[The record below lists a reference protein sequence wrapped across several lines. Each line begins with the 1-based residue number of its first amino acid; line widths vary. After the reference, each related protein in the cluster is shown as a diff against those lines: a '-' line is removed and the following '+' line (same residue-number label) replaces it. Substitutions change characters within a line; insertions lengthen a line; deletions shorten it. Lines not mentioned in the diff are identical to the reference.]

1 MFSKLFEQWTDN
13 CTGLGST
20 NEGLGVAYLSQAL
33 MTNTTLTQLIL
44 ESKNKEI
51 VYTHIWH
58 FQHLNCFSISIK
70 SIESDIGDA
79 GAKSL
84 SDALKSNTT
93 LSELSLG
100 CEHKRNKTQMAS
112 INKPLFFHSYQINS
126 KHDWKRRSNIIE

>member
-51 VYTHIWH
+51 VTRI
-58 FQHLNCFSISIK
+58 FGIF
-70 SIESDIGDA
+70 
-79 GAKSL
+79 
-84 SDALKSNTT
+84 
-93 LSELSLG
+93 
-100 CEHKRNKTQMAS
+100 
-112 INKPLFFHSYQINS
+112 
-126 KHDWKRRSNIIE
+126 NI